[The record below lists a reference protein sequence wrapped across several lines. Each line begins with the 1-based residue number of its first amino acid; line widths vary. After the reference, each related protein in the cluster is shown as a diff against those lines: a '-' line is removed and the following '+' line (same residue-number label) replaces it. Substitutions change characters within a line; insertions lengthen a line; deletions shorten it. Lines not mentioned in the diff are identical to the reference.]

1 MMSLAK
7 FFFNRSLI
15 SERFDVFK
23 EAWNEVLS
31 ADTIM
36 TAADFE
42 KFWDWLKWVVSTE
55 GVTENNQTKATYFE
69 SYKSFGLD
77 KTFVFET
84 LKEILPEI
92 NDCLNKIS
100 FRELSRSDPYGL
112 LQLDLAA
119 IARAF
124 KVSTPNGFV
133 YFFACREWFYNRI
146 MPIFVNFARRIEIAG
161 SSFERDMQKPSSFY
175 SKFGVAG
182 GEKSALGLMIEPRLS
197 GHPTGQ
203 KTSRSKLPKIRRS
216 KRNTR
221 LQTTKKIRDLKS
233 ITFKRKTI
241 AGKGLSA
248 TFMLY
253 PPKV

>member
-1 MMSLAK
+1 M
-7 FFFNRSLI
+7 
-15 SERFDVFK
+15 
-23 EAWNEVLS
+23 
-31 ADTIM
+31 
-36 TAADFE
+36 
-42 KFWDWLKWVVSTE
+42 
-55 GVTENNQTKATYFE
+55 
-69 SYKSFGLD
+69 
-77 KTFVFET
+77 
-84 LKEILPEI
+84 
-92 NDCLNKIS
+92 
-100 FRELSRSDPYGL
+100 
-112 LQLDLAA
+112 
-119 IARAF
+119 
-124 KVSTPNGFV
+124 STPNGFV

-241 AGKGLSA
+241 AGKGLTINRWRRLPRNSPSFFFYSYKIEMVRVH
-248 TFMLY
+248 THSKLNQRYRKETLLQTTLY
-253 PPKV
+253 TVSSFFISKASILRKLDLRYLV